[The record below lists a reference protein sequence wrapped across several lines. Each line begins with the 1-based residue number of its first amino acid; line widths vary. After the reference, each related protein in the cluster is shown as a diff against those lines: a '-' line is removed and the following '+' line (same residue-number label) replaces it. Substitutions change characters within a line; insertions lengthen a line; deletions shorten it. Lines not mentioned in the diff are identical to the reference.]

1 MQHPSLN
8 NGSMLPGGL
17 IARVVEYSVQR
28 YRYQAE
34 YFIKATPLV
43 FLIVFFLCVCYKVN
57 TAMSSDEI

>member
-1 MQHPSLN
+1 
-8 NGSMLPGGL
+8 MLPGGL